1 MTAGL
6 IRVILAAMTCSAA
19 GLVPSGFAGA
29 ADQALIDAAKKEGE
43 LNWYTTQIITQ
54 FARLAADAFQ
64 KKYGIK
70 VSPVRGGSSELAV
83 KLLNE
88 HRAGRVQADV
98 FDGTST
104 TATVKQSGVA
114 MKWQPDSAKRLPEEF
129 RDAEGYWVAN
139 NAFVHAPAF
148 NTNLVPRG
156 TEPKT
161 WQDLLDPKWKGKMAW
176 TAHATSSGAPGF
188 IGLVLHE
195 FGEEKGMAYLKA
207 LAKQDIVRI
216 GGSGRSVTDQ
226 AIAGE
231 YPIVLQIF
239 NHQPYISAQQGAP
252 IDWIA
257 MSPAMTTLSVASVAA
272 GARHPNAA
280 KLFVDF
286 LISDDGQNLFRERGY
301 IPVAPAILPR
311 EPKLWPDGKV
321 FRGIVF
327 KPEEIDKS
335 MPRWMD
341 IFNEVFR

>member
-1 MTAGL
+1 MTAS
-6 IRVILAAMTCSAA
+6 RVPTMLTVIA
-19 GLVPSGFAGA
+19 GLATIFTLCDSVLA

-54 FARLAADAFQ
+54 LARPAADMFQ

-70 VSPVRGGSSELAV
+70 VSSVRGGSTELAV

-104 TATVKQSGVA
+104 TAAVKQAGVA
-114 MKWQPDSAKRLPEEF
+114 MKWQPDAAKQLPEEF

-139 NAFVHAPAF
+139 NVYVHAPAF

-161 WQDLLDPKWKGKMAW
+161 WDDLLDPKWKGKLAW
-176 TAHATSSGAPGF
+176 TSHATSSGAPGF
-188 IGLVLHE
+188 IGLVLRE
-195 FGEEKGMAYLKA
+195 LGEEKGIVYLRE
-207 LAKQDIVRI
+207 LAKQEIVRI

-239 NHQPYISAQQGAP
+239 NHQPLISAQLGAP
-252 IDWIA
+252 IDWIP
-257 MSPAMTTLSVASVAA
+257 MSPAMAILSVASVAA
-272 GARHPNAA
+272 GAHHPNAA

-286 LISDDGQNLFRERGY
+286 LISDDGQKLFRDRGY
-301 IPVAPAILPR
+301 IPVAPAIPPR
-311 EPKLWPDGKV
+311 ESKLRPDGKT
-321 FRGIVF
+321 FRGIF
-327 KPEEIDKS
+327 FTPEEIDMS
-335 MPRWMD
+335 MPRWMK
-341 IFNEVFR
+341 IFNEVFS